1 MANQLPEVRPTIR
14 AHKRQVAWQILAP
27 FLVMAVLIIA
37 GAVLVTTGGAARAS
51 TWADVSAIWLLIP
64 ALLVAFVFL
73 AVLITIIY
81 GMGKMLQ
88 IIPHY
93 TGKAQGIFSRI
104 SSGTRRVADGTAK
117 PFFWFKEAGAVV
129 KSIFRR

>member
-1 MANQLPEVRPTIR
+1 
-14 AHKRQVAWQILAP
+14 
-27 FLVMAVLIIA
+27 
-37 GAVLVTTGGAARAS
+37 VLVTTGGADRAS
-51 TWADVSAIWLLIP
+51 TWADVSVIWLLFP

-73 AVLITIIY
+73 AVLFTIIY

-104 SSGTRRVADGTAK
+104 SSGTRRVADGTTK

>member
-14 AHKRQVAWQILAP
+14 DHKRQVAWQILAP

-51 TWADVSAIWLLIP
+51 TWADVSVIWLLIP

-73 AVLITIIY
+73 AVLVTILY

-104 SSGTRRVADGTAK
+104 SSGTRRVADGTTK